1 MFYTWLSCI
10 LYCIIDYDVAVGLK
24 FVKFETDS
32 VDPSFGRDPW
42 DVWNLNL
49 YVHPNV
55 CQREIKIT
63 WGLRGSKLFT
73 KALKLLSL
81 PHTHRQTNRDTCT
94 SIPHGSNK
102 CTPTSS
108 NLWKPNHHSQY
119 WWWWNQRAYPRNY
132 SLFPRV
138 WASGRINIAYN
149 VSMPK
154 EFLMFQFKIL
164 TFLVKPI
171 LHYTFDHRCKMRVPF
186 PSW

>member
-1 MFYTWLSCI
+1 MYTILHNRLSRCSRVEVDQVWNWFCWP
-10 LYCIIDYDVAVGLK
+10 LFWAWSMTCLK
-24 FVKFETDS
+24 FEY
-32 VDPSFGRDPW
+32 
-42 DVWNLNL
+42 L
-49 YVHPNV
+49 YIYPNV

-63 WGLRGSKLFT
+63 WGLIKRFKVFHEGSKT
-73 KALKLLSL
+73 SLSL
-81 PHTHRQTNRDTCT
+81 SHTHRQTNRDTCT

-138 WASGRINIAYN
+138 WASGRIN

-154 EFLMFQFKIL
+154 ELLTFQFKNL
-164 TFLVKPI
+164 RFLVQTI
-171 LHYTFDHRCKMRVPF
+171 RHYTFDHRCKMHVPF
-186 PSW
+186 SFW